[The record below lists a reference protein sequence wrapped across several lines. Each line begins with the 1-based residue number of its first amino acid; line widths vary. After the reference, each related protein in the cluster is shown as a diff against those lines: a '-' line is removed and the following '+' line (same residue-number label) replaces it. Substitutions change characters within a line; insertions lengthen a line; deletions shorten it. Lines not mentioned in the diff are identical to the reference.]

1 MALAGFGLAISKKTT
16 ASPRPEE
23 SRQVKILL
31 DTDIGSDID
40 DAVCLA
46 YLLANPQ
53 CELLGITTVT
63 GEAVKRAQMASAL
76 CEVAG
81 QEVPIYPGAENPLL
95 VAQRQPSAPQARQ
108 LPNWKRRTDFPKNDA
123 VAFMRRTIRD
133 HPGEIILLPVG
144 PLTNV
149 ALLFATDP
157 EIPSLLKG
165 LVTMCGKFTS
175 FPSPWGP
182 TEWNAIVDPHATAV
196 VFRSRPPFHRSV
208 GLDVTLQVKMT
219 PDAVRERFA
228 GIPILEP
235 VYDFSRVWFE
245 EREVLHFHDP
255 LAAAIIFNSTICQ
268 FQPGSVTIDLE
279 NEDTLGQTLYSS
291 GPGPHEVAM
300 RVDPEAFFQEYF
312 SVFA

>member
-1 MALAGFGLAISKKTT
+1 MALAGFGLASKAKVPEN
-16 ASPRPEE
+16 SRPQE
-23 SRQVKILL
+23 SRQVKILF

-63 GEAVKRAQMASAL
+63 GEAVKRAQLASVLCMA
-76 CEVAG
+76 AG
-81 QEVPIYPGAENPLL
+81 LEVPIYPGAEKPLL
-95 VAQRQPSAPQARQ
+95 VAQRQPEAPQAKQ
-108 LPNWKRRTDFPKNDA
+108 LPNWKHQTNFPKNDA

-133 HPGEIILLPVG
+133 HPHEIILLPVG

-165 LVTMCGKFTS
+165 LVTMCGKFTNY
-175 FPSPWGP
+175 PSPWGP

-196 VFRSRPPFHRSV
+196 VFRSRPPFHQSV

-219 PDAVRERFA
+219 PDMVREKFE
-228 GIPILEP
+228 GIPLLES
-235 VYDFSRVWFE
+235 VYDFSQIWFE
-245 EREVLHFHDP
+245 QRELLHFHDP
-255 LAAAIIFNSTICQ
+255 LAAVTIFNDAICQ
-268 FQPGSVTIDLE
+268 FELGSVNVALE
-279 NEDTLGQTLYSS
+279 NKNILGQTLYSPGS
-291 GPGPHEVAM
+291 GPHQIAIQ
-300 RVDPEAFFQEYF
+300 VDPEAFFQEYF
-312 SVFA
+312 SVFS